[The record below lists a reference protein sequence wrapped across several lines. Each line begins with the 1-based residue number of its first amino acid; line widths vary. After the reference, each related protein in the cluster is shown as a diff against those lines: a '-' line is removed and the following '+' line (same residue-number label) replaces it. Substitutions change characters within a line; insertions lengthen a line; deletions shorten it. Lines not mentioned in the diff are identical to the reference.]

1 MEVLIILEIVPWKP
15 STVCAFVLPDWM
27 WITCLL
33 YRSGIVPVISCYT
46 HLGNSDTLAAV
57 RIIGKAWTVVYR

>member
-33 YRSGIVPVISCYT
+33 YRSGT
-46 HLGNSDTLAAV
+46 F
-57 RIIGKAWTVVYR
+57 